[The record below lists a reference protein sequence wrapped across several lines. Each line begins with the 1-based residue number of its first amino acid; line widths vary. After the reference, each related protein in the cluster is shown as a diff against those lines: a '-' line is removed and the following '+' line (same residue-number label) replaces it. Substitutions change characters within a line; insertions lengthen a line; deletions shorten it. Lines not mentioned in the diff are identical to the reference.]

1 MTETT
6 VYESILAV
14 DVGAIHTRAYL
25 FEMVEDKFRYI
36 AQGSSRTTAGAPMLD
51 IMPGVLEAVRELE
64 SITERKF
71 IDPAER
77 LLIAK
82 TMEGNGVDGLAA
94 TISAGPDV
102 KVICAGLLANLSLES
117 AEHLAVTS
125 DARVCDYIS
134 ASDKRKPDAQVDSFL
149 KILPDIVIL
158 AGGTELGASRS
169 VQTVLETIQV
179 ASSLLPRDKRPEILF
194 AGNSALAERVKNSV
208 GTLAPVTFTSNIR
221 PSPESESL
229 DPAQGIFAEMAA
241 RVKYRQVTGAI
252 NLNQMTGNKMM
263 LTSASFGRMIR
274 FLGKAYTSRS
284 GVLGIDLGS
293 THTTLATGKNNRLSM
308 LRQRWAGDF
317 DTLAA
322 YRGTPRELQQ
332 WIRLVVTDEQ
342 VKDYLLNKSA
352 YPAGIPSTDE
362 ELAIEYALTSFRLR
376 QALLSASKS
385 YPHLNLVQGA
395 GLNFGFE
402 PVIVSGTM
410 MTGAPSAEHCLMMIL
425 DGLQP
430 AGITTVVL
438 DQNNILPV
446 LGACGQLSPAMPVD
460 VLNSGVMQNLCTV
473 ISPVSRGKLGS
484 TLLRAR
490 LTLATTEEI
499 QMEIRQGDFLA
510 IPLEYGQTAKL
521 QLETEPHTDL
531 GLRRS
536 GKGISLRVS
545 GGSLGLVFDARG
557 RPVRIPDDADERRE
571 KLKSWFSALSA

>member
-1 MTETT
+1 MTEAAT
-6 VYESILAV
+6 YESILAI

-36 AQGSSRTTAGAPMLD
+36 AQGSSRTTAGAPLMD

-77 LLIAK
+77 LLIGK

-94 TISAGPDV
+94 TISAGPEV

-117 AEHLAVTS
+117 AEHLAVTT
-125 DARVCDYIS
+125 DARVCDSIS
-134 ASDKRKPDAQVDSFL
+134 ASDSHKSDAQIDSFL

-158 AGGTELGASRS
+158 TGGTELGASRS
-169 VQTVLETIQV
+169 IQTVLETVRI
-179 ASSLLPRDKRPEILF
+179 ACSLLPRDKRPEILF

-208 GTLAPVTFTSNIR
+208 GTQASVTITSNIR

-229 DPAQGIFAEMAA
+229 DPAQSVLAEMAA
-241 RVKYRQVTGAI
+241 RVKYSQVTGAI
-252 NLNQMTGNKMM
+252 NLNQMTGNRMM

-293 THTTLATGKNNRLSM
+293 TNTTLAIGKNNRLSM
-308 LRQRWAGDF
+308 LMQRWAGDHDF
-317 DTLAA
+317 IAANWGTL
-322 YRGTPRELQQ
+322 RELQQ
-332 WIRLVVTDEQ
+332 WIPLMVTDEQ
-342 VKDYLLNKSA
+342 VKEYLLNKSA

-362 ELAIEYALTSFRLR
+362 ELAIEYALASFRLR
-376 QALLSASKS
+376 QAMLSAAKS
-385 YPHLNLVQGA
+385 YPHLNLVKGA

-410 MTGAPSAEHCLMMIL
+410 MSGAPSTAHCLMMIL

-430 AGITTVVL
+430 AGITTIVL

-446 LGACGQLSPAMPVD
+446 LGACGQLSPALPVD
-460 VLNSGVMQNLCTV
+460 VLNSSVMHSLCIV
-473 ISPVSRGKLGS
+473 ISPVSRRKSGS
-484 TLLRAR
+484 TLLHAR
-490 LTLATTEEI
+490 LTLETKEEL
-499 QMEIRQGDFLA
+499 QMEIRQGDFLT
-510 IPLEYGQTAKL
+510 IPLEYSQTARL
-521 QLETEPHTDL
+521 QLETEPQTDL

-536 GKGISLRVS
+536 GKGISLRVT

-557 RPVRIPDDADERRE
+557 RPVRIPDDANERRE
-571 KLKSWFSALSA
+571 KLQSWFAALRA